1 MAFLIAFARYI
12 INGDSTSNLTIWG
25 YTPNTNSVGTN
36 LLGLV
41 VLLMALNAIYSAI
54 SLLILHQ
61 QIVGVPRSWQDFDF
75 PDRPDRP
82 DGS

>member
-36 LLGLV
+36 LLGLAV
-41 VLLMALNAIYSAI
+41 SLIALNAICSTI
-54 SLLILHQ
+54 SLSISGILIV
-61 QIVGVPRSWQDFDF
+61 II
-75 PDRPDRP
+75 
-82 DGS
+82 